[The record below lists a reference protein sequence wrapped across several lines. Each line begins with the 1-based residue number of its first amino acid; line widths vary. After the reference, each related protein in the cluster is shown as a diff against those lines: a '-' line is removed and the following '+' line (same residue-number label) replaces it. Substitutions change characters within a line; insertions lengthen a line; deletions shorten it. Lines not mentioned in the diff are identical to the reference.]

1 MRGKEQRWSHCRPA
15 LDLRIPPHEVVRF
28 AQHPPEVGRAHA
40 HRAEEAVRLL
50 HKLAV
55 ERAHQREAGEEGVPP
70 LLHRLERVEEGE
82 LAEWIVSAVALA
94 QLDQRRVVAAELLV
108 LRPHHL
114 ALKGRLLPAEG
125 RRRHRLRARQLRHH
139 IRLPRRRLLGGEP
152 VEVHSRRRRARHP
165 ARRKGLHVVR
175 LPPHHRAHR
184 LQRLALPLGPR
195 RRHLEVLAALEVVGE
210 PHARQHPLPLL
221 LRLVQVLRHLPHL
234 LRVGRAAHAHLEL

>member
-139 IRLPRRRLLGGEP
+139 IRLPRRRLLGGRAEVTGGLHTPRGASRQGQAALATPRPGRREAGMDCSVEP
-152 VEVHSRRRRARHP
+152 AWRRAGRGPLP
-165 ARRKGLHVVR
+165 AEEGEASRPSQRPSCC
-175 LPPHHRAHR
+175 PPATASSRPPTPAT
-184 LQRLALPLGPR
+184 RLA
-195 RRHLEVLAALEVVGE
+195 
-210 PHARQHPLPLL
+210 ARTTPPS
-221 LRLVQVLRHLPHL
+221 P
-234 LRVGRAAHAHLEL
+234 